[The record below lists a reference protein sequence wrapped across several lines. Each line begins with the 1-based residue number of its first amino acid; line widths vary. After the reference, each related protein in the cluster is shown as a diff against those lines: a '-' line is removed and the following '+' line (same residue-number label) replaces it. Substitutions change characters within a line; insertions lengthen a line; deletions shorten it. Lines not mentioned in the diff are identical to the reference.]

1 MTELPVSVRVPE
13 DGAAGMDVAAV
24 VALAAAVLLGE
35 LTALDELDE
44 LELEHAAASNAIGTR
59 EAAVETRRT
68 LLATG
73 GYSFNRFYR
82 CTSKKCG
89 CGSRTGAAS
98 GGLGALRS
106 RAERAALVLR
116 GAVIAGLARAGG
128 GVQGFGAR

>member
-73 GYSFNRFYR
+73 GYSFNSFIDAHRK
-82 CTSKKCG
+82 S
-89 CGSRTGAAS
+89 AAAAR
-98 GGLGALRS
+98 ALVR
-106 RAERAALVLR
+106 RAADWGR
-116 GAVIAGLARAGG
+116 YGAVRNARLLSC
-128 GVQGFGAR
+128 GAR

>member
-73 GYSFNRFYR
+73 GYSFNSFYR

-89 CGSRTGAAS
+89 CGSRAGAAS
-98 GGLGALRS
+98 GGLGALQPCGTRGS
-106 RAERAALVLR
+106 CPA